1 MPASRKWLVF
11 ASAFFILMI
20 DVGFVYSF
28 GSLFPAIL
36 EEFGDNRASTAAI
49 QSVFTGIGPSS
60 GTFCLDRCQSLA
72 LFKTHLSRNA
82 RKPVFGVF
90 D

>member
-1 MPASRKWLVF
+1 MF

-28 GSLFPAIL
+28 GTLFPAIL
-36 EEFGDNRASTAAI
+36 EEFEDNRASTAAI

-60 GTFCLDRCQSLA
+60 GTFCLDWCQPLV
-72 LFKTHLSRNA
+72 LFQTYLIPSNQ
-82 RKPVFGVF
+82 KP
-90 D
+90 DL